1 MRVLVDDSNGTIRLH
16 SKVAIVLAVIV
27 KYTVSGKKKGWYG
40 SYQALA
46 DACPVDD
53 ISKPSAWRCCK
64 ELLELGLIKSE
75 GESLLANMERINVV
89 SPANGIVSPA
99 NDSVSPRNDSVSPRN
114 DLALPPVPPSI
125 YNINDKKEGTEL
137 AQAHACHAHPRPP
150 EENLFTKYLAA
161 FWLLVDRPD
170 EHKATQQEDAARRAW
185 IKHPDNRQ
193 LAYEL
198 IKYKHVTKKADPA
211 FTIIDAQELRQNLPP
226 PVNYYG
232 LRLERFVDYY
242 ETYYNGQKGLYT
254 ADDVAFYKMPKPVEK
269 FNI

>member
-16 SKVAIVLAVIV
+16 AKVAIVLAVIV
-27 KYTVSGKKKGWYG
+27 KYTVSGKKLGWYG

-53 ISKPSAWRCCK
+53 IPKSTAWTCCK
-64 ELLELGLIKSE
+64 ELLNMGLIRRD
-75 GESLLANMERINVV
+75 GESLIANMERVAVV
-89 SPANGIVSPA
+89 QPLNGGVQPL
-99 NDSVSPRNDSVSPRN
+99 NDSVPPLNDSVQPLN

-137 AQAHACHAHPRPP
+137 AQAHACLAHPRLP
-150 EENLFTKYLAA
+150 EENLFNRYIAA

-198 IKYKHVTKKADPA
+198 IKYKHVTKKSDPA

-242 ETYYNGQKGLYT
+242 
-254 ADDVAFYKMPKPVEK
+254 
-269 FNI
+269 

>member
-1 MRVLVDDSNGTIRLH
+1 MRVLVDDSNGSIRLH
-16 SKVAIVLAVIV
+16 AKAAIVLAVIV

-53 ISKPSAWRCCK
+53 IPKSTAWDCCQQ
-64 ELLELGLIKSE
+64 LLKMGLIVKV
-75 GESLLANMERINVV
+75 GDSLLANMDNVKSV
-89 SPANGIVSPA
+89 QSPDVIVQLPDESVQSPDGIVQSP
-99 NDSVSPRNDSVSPRN
+99 DESVQSPD

-137 AQAHACHAHPRPP
+137 AQAHACLAHPRLP
-150 EENLFTKYLAA
+150 EENLFNRYIAA

-198 IKYKHVTKKADPA
+198 IKYKHVTKKSDPA

-242 ETYYNGQKGLYT
+242 
-254 ADDVAFYKMPKPVEK
+254 
-269 FNI
+269 

>member
-16 SKVAIVLAVIV
+16 AKVAIVLAVIV
-27 KYTVSGKKKGWYG
+27 KYTVSGKKLGWYG

-53 ISKPSAWRCCK
+53 IPKSTAWTCCK
-64 ELLELGLIKSE
+64 ELLNMGLIRRD
-75 GESLLANMERINVV
+75 GESLIANMERVAVV
-89 SPANGIVSPA
+89 QPLNGGVQPL
-99 NDSVSPRNDSVSPRN
+99 NDSVPPLNDSVQPLN

-137 AQAHACHAHPRPP
+137 AQAHACHAHPRTP
-150 EENLFTKYLAA
+150 EENLFNRYIAA

-170 EHKATQQEDAARRAW
+170 EQTATKREAAAKKAWLE
-185 IKHPDNRQ
+185 KPDNRQ
-193 LAYEL
+193 LAYDL
-198 IKYKHVTKKADPA
+198 VKHKRMTKKNDPA
-211 FTIIDAQELRQNLPP
+211 FTILDAQDMLDNLPP

-232 LRLERFVDYY
+232 LPLPRGVEYY

-254 ADDVAFYKMPKPVEK
+254 ADDVAFYKMPKPEEK